1 MTASDNEIN
10 WDILNAYVD
19 GELDRVMSAKV
30 AAAVAQDATLAARV
44 ATLSKLKA
52 TVHPPEFP
60 ASQLPPLLI
69 GLRGRRFAS
78 WRIYAAAAS
87 LIVVLAAG
95 LLIHSHP
102 ASNVAQT
109 WLDGALAAQQQWLA
123 SASRNSP
130 DDRTIVTI
138 DAAAAAR
145 PLDLSDAQLKLVY
158 VAQAL
163 SSIGGETT
171 FLGYRGP
178 HGCMVGFWIGS
189 PQAGLGSAPK
199 ALDAGDFRV
208 RAWRDQVAGYALIA
222 KGMDPTRIDHLA
234 EAVARLVD
242 PGQVVDDGIRT
253 ALRDVTRTGAACRV

>member
-1 MTASDNEIN
+1 MTTDEMEMSWA
-10 WDILNAYVD
+10 ILNAYVD

-52 TVHPPEFP
+52 SVH
-60 ASQLPPLLI
+60 QLESTAHQMPPLPI
-69 GLRGRRFAS
+69 RFQDRRFAA
-78 WRIYAAAAS
+78 WRIYAVAAS
-87 LIVVLAAG
+87 LVMVLAAG
-95 LLIHSHP
+95 LLIHLHP
-102 ASNVAQT
+102 ASYVAQT

-123 SASRNSP
+123 SASRNNP

-158 VAQAL
+158 VAQMP

-178 HGCMVGFWIGS
+178 HGCMVGFWIGT
-189 PQAGLGSAPK
+189 PQAGLESAPK
-199 ALDAGDFRV
+199 SLDAGDFRV
-208 RAWRDQVAGYALIA
+208 RAWRDRVAGYALIA
-222 KGMDPTRIDHLA
+222 KGMDPTRIDRLA

-242 PGQVVDDGIRT
+242 PGQIVDDGIRT
-253 ALRDVTRTGAACRV
+253 ALRDVTRTGTACRV

>member
-1 MTASDNEIN
+1 MTTDDIEMS
-10 WDILNAYVD
+10 WDLLNAYVD

-52 TVHPPEFP
+52 SVHRRELT
-60 ASQLPPLLI
+60 ASQFPPLPI
-69 GLRGRRFAS
+69 GLKRRRFAS
-78 WRIYAAAAS
+78 WRIYAVAAS
-87 LIVVLAAG
+87 LVIVLAVG
-95 LLIHSHP
+95 LLIHLHP
-102 ASNVAQT
+102 ASNVVQT
-109 WLDGALAAQQQWLA
+109 WLDDALAAQQHWLA
-123 SASRNSP
+123 SASRNNP

-138 DAAAAAR
+138 DAATAAR

-158 VAQAL
+158 VAQAP

-199 ALDAGDFRV
+199 SLDAGDFRV

-222 KGMDPTRIDHLA
+222 KGMDPVRIDHLA

-253 ALRDVTRTGAACRV
+253 ALRDVTRTGAPCRV

>member
-1 MTASDNEIN
+1 MTTDDIEMS
-10 WDILNAYVD
+10 WDLLNAYVD
-19 GELDRVMSAKV
+19 GELDRFMSAKV

-52 TVHPPEFP
+52 GVHQLEFS
-60 ASQLPPLLI
+60 AGQLPPLPI
-69 GLRGRRFAS
+69 GLQGRRFAA

-87 LIVVLAAG
+87 LVAVLAAG

-102 ASNVAQT
+102 APKAAQA

-123 SASRNSP
+123 SASRNNP

-158 VAQAL
+158 VAQMP
-163 SSIGGETT
+163 SSIGGETA

-178 HGCMVGFWIGS
+178 HGCMVGFWIGT
-189 PQAGLGSAPK
+189 PPAGLESAPK
-199 ALDAGDFRV
+199 SLDAGDFRV
-208 RAWRDQVAGYALIA
+208 RAWRDRVAGYALIA
-222 KGMDPTRIDHLA
+222 KGMDPTRIDRLA

-242 PGQVVDDGIRT
+242 PGQIVDDGIRT
-253 ALRDVTRTGAACRV
+253 ALRNVTRTGTACRV